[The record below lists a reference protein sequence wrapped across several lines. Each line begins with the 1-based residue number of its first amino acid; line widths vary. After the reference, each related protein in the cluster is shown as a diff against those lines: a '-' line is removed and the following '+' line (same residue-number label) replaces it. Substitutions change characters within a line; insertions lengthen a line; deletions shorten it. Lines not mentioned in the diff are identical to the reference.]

1 MFGTWRGLAVT
12 LSTATAGVFL
22 AHILIR
28 VCLREVV
35 HRRVVTSRLLRA
47 LLAVLGGPQAFKV
60 VFVTRLTPIP
70 FGLQNAVFAVSR
82 VPTWLYLAATVVGLL
97 PTQVLNCYLG
107 TTVRNLDDVVSQSPS
122 ASATGWGVF
131 AVQIVISIG
140 LTMWVVRRAKAEL
153 HKTMAAQLS
162 DDTQPTLC
170 SPAHSTRTPTNSAT
184 HTPAHTPAHTPSRAS
199 SRTSNGHANFPVD
212 IASSHLT
219 KITAPLPSS
228 PPPTP
233 PPSPSAPPPPP
244 TPPPPLPPHSAGTQP
259 TTSSSLLTAL
269 RDATAIGTRLKSFRR
284 FRWQLKHN
292 QVVPVGRVMVTSPW
306 TSPGTQ
312 LATSDTHQVSH
323 NSQRATS
330 DTHQVSHNS
339 QRVTSNTHQVNPN
352 SQRAT
357 SDTHQVSHNSQRV
370 TSDTHQV
377 NPNSQLATSDT
388 HQVSHNSQRAT
399 SDTHQVSHNSQ
410 RVTSNTHQVNPN
422 SQRATSDTHQ
432 VSHNSQRVTS
442 DTHQVNLN
450 PDTHY
455 TIKLKNS
462 MSAEEEVMHTLPHVA
477 PTTHYTMS
485 NIQHTTPTRQHTT
498 PTRQHTTP
506 TRQHTTPTRQ
516 HTTPTRQHTT
526 PTIPHTTSTRQHTT
540 PTIPH
545 TMPTIQHTTPTIP
558 HTMPT
563 IQQTP
568 SSIHPITEQAVLTI
582 NPKLFS
588 YQDSEVTSSS
598 NMVQSIAT
606 NTQYTSSQQT
616 IPTHDITTETIADTS
631 PQKNKTT
638 QIKRHN
644 SPSCV
649 EINSFITPIAV
660 DSGRVHNVISQEPS
674 THNTNTTSPLTTSI
688 PTAILPTTVLKTS
701 QRPFV
706 PPTSSVITTIIE
718 QPNTATPRPHTAP
731 TTTTTTTTLPRVGTP
746 PPTTTITTPTL
757 PIMAAPPAV
766 IPPITPTLPIAPS

>member
-339 QRVTSNTHQVNPN
+339 QRVTSNTHQVNP
-352 SQRAT
+352 
-357 SDTHQVSHNSQRV
+357 
-370 TSDTHQV
+370 
-377 NPNSQLATSDT
+377 
-388 HQVSHNSQRAT
+388 NSQRAT